1 MARDNSIHQEKP
13 IHKHCPAPLHLNLW
27 VKLLRGVPPETTIE
41 KTNCWNCQ
49 FKILNRHQEEKLF
62 VMLQRPPF
70 DLIIKVFN
78 WKVPY
83 RGRSWQ
89 MQTTAEKM
97 NEWMKIYVWE
107 RGGARR
113 AARTHTEELLQAALL
128 RPRTEA
134 AAFTHTHTYTHRER
148 KPSLGLIKRSLRRH
162 YIRAI
167 YSSLFLFLFHLLCCN
182 LRNKK

>member
-1 MARDNSIHQEKP
+1 
-13 IHKHCPAPLHLNLW
+13 
-27 VKLLRGVPPETTIE
+27 
-41 KTNCWNCQ
+41 
-49 FKILNRHQEEKLF
+49 
-62 VMLQRPPF
+62 MLQRPPF

-78 WKVPY
+78 WKVPD

-97 NEWMKIYVWE
+97 NEWMKMYVWE

-134 AAFTHTHTYTHRER
+134 ADFTHTYTHRER

-162 YIRAI
+162 YIRAEQFTLPCF
-167 YSSLFLFLFHLLCCN
+167 SSFFICCVATWGKKNKFHEKEKYICDYMRRKIMTTSC
-182 LRNKK
+182 